1 MDETINQDDQPL
13 PGPRGQRM
21 MQLGILTK
29 GQKKKPVIPDIRQNA
44 EGKPNPADVE
54 KAKFAQTLAE
64 KAQDQKMQA
73 LNQGPANAVSEADP
87 MKQSFIPRGAPKKP
101 RA

>member
-1 MDETINQDDQPL
+1 MDETIEQDDQPL

-64 KAQDQKMQA
+64 KAQDQKMAMLQ
-73 LNQGPANAVSEADP
+73 QGPANTIPEADP
-87 MKQSFIPRGAPKKP
+87 MKKSYTARPAKP
-101 RA
+101 TR

>member
-73 LNQGPANAVSEADP
+73 LNQGPANAVSEVDP

-101 RA
+101 RT

>member
-29 GQKKKPVIPDIRQNA
+29 GQKKRPVIPDIRQNA

-64 KAQDQKMQA
+64 KAQDQKMMA
-73 LNQGPANAVSEADP
+73 LNQGPANAVSEVDP
-87 MKQSFIPRGAPKKP
+87 MTKSLVPRGVPKKP
-101 RA
+101 RV

>member
-1 MDETINQDDQPL
+1 MDENIEQDDQPL

-29 GQKKKPVIPDIRQNA
+29 GQRKKPVIPDIRQNA
-44 EGKPNPADVE
+44 EGKPNQGDVE

-64 KAQDQKMQA
+64 KAQEQKMQA
-73 LNQGPANAVSEADP
+73 LNQGPANMPSETNP
-87 MKQSFIPRGAPKKP
+87 MVTSTVPRGAPKKP
-101 RA
+101 RV